1 MPSADPTKPLD
12 EREER
17 FCHEFV
23 RTLNAAKATI
33 LAGYSATGASAQGA
47 ELRGDPRIR
56 HRIDELEA
64 PRLTAADVTAENV
77 LKELASIGKVDVR
90 QFFDDHGNLR
100 PVREWTPEMGAALAS
115 FEVVQRNL
123 TAGDDSVDT
132 VLKVKLWDK
141 PKALDTLAKH
151 LGLLIEKMQHSGE
164 ITFKHEL

>member
-1 MPSADPTKPLD
+1 MPSLDPTKPLD
-12 EREER
+12 TREER

-47 ELRGDPRIR
+47 ELRADPRIS
-56 HRIDELEA
+56 HRIAELEA
-64 PRLTAADVTAENV
+64 PRLTAADISAESV
-77 LKELASIGKVDVR
+77 LRGLNTLANIDVR
-90 QFFDDHGNLR
+90 EFFDEHGNIKA
-100 PVREWTPEMGAALAS
+100 VKEWTPEMGAALAS

-141 PKALDTLAKH
+141 PKALDVLAKH
-151 LGLLIEKMQHSGE
+151 LGLLVERMQHSGE